1 MLCSNCSSKEAVFH
15 YKYIKNGVKN
25 EIHLCSECAGKLGYI
40 KESESVFNPANIL
53 GEFFSLPHFTYSK
66 PSLTTCPK
74 CGTSF
79 ETLSRSGFVG
89 CDGCYE
95 FFAKPIETILSKIQ
109 PSTVHKGKLSGTEGK
124 KIERDNTLKNLKEE
138 LQKAILNENYEH
150 AAVIR
155 DKIKAFEQE
164 GGQNNG

>member
-1 MLCSNCSSKEAVFH
+1 MLCSNCSSKEAAFH

-25 EIHLCSECAGKLGYI
+25 EIHLCTECAGKLGYI
-40 KESESVFNPANIL
+40 KETEAAFNPVNIL
-53 GEFFSLPHFTYSK
+53 GEFFSLPHFTLSK
-66 PSLTTCPK
+66 TVGAACPD

-79 ETLSRSGFVG
+79 DTVSRSGFVG
-89 CDGCYE
+89 CDKCYE
-95 FFAKPIETILSKIQ
+95 VFAKPIEAILSKIQ
-109 PSTVHKGKLSGTEGK
+109 PSTVHKGKLKGAEGK

-138 LQKAILNENYEH
+138 LQRAILNENYEH

-155 DKIKAFEQE
+155 DKIKAFELE